1 MRIRS
6 PHTIPDWPKTQ
17 IVLGVGAV
25 FAEIRINGFVRI
37 IRTVQIPPVD

>member
-1 MRIRS
+1 MCPSALLVYADHIF
-6 PHTIPDWPKTQ
+6 
-17 IVLGVGAV
+17 LGMGAV